1 MSLFQT
7 KPQMPKST
15 ALALGL
21 ADTGSDL
28 AGNVEGHQILKKKRT
43 FFRHGKSSSASITQ
57 IIVPKDVPLSP
68 TTPHSAKEMHMHED
82 YSLGLA
88 SPRRSTSSARRLQ
101 KRPPSTSSSSSRA
114 SPNSSPA
121 PSPHYV
127 LDKPPRISSKEYAP
141 THQNLYILD
150 DGQDDEM
157 YTLFEMISGNR
168 PMVVKQPAN
177 PEPRLEN
184 QRFKPKRDHNKSAH
198 SRNTS
203 SSSTYSTMSSSTY
216 ETEFSDFQFEFSAEH
231 DRSRAIRSGGAHYGS
246 QAKNT
251 RDMGIINEHPPVE
264 THYEDCVASIGDL
277 TTDDDSD
284 YSSDYGD
291 DLDDVILEQG
301 LAVQV
306 FFTKVFTP
314 TIITISPRIRCEF

>member
-7 KPQMPKST
+7 KSQLPKST
-15 ALALGL
+15 SLGL
-21 ADTGSDL
+21 TDL
-28 AGNVEGHQILKKKRT
+28 GPDLTSSVEGHQVLKKKRT

-57 IIVPKDVPLSP
+57 IMVPKDVPLSP
-68 TTPHSAKEMHMHED
+68 TTPHSAKEIHHED
-82 YSLGLA
+82 YSLA
-88 SPRRSTSSARRLQ
+88 SPRRSTSSARRLH
-101 KRPPSTSSSSSRA
+101 KRAPSASSSSSRA

-121 PSPHYV
+121 PSPNYV

-168 PMVVKQPAN
+168 PMVVNQPAD
-177 PEPRLEN
+177 PELPLEG
-184 QRFKPKRDHNKSAH
+184 QRFKPKRNQNKSAH

-203 SSSTYSTMSSSTY
+203 SSSAYSVMSSSTY
-216 ETEFSDFQFEFSAEH
+216 ETEFSDFQFEFGAEH
-231 DRSRAIRSGGAHYGS
+231 DRARAARFTGAHYGP

-251 RDMGIINEHPPVE
+251 QNMGIINEHPPVE

-306 FFTKVFTP
+306 FFTKVCTP
-314 TIITISPRIRCEF
+314 TVITITSKLGYQL

>member
-1 MSLFQT
+1 MSLFQA

-15 ALALGL
+15 SLGL
-21 ADTGSDL
+21 ADSGLDL
-28 AGNVEGHQILKKKRT
+28 TSTVESHQVIKKKRT
-43 FFRHGKSSSASITQ
+43 FFRHGKSSSTSITQ
-57 IIVPKDVPLSP
+57 IMVPKDVPLSP
-68 TTPHSAKEMHMHED
+68 TTPHSAKELPMHDD
-82 YSLGLA
+82 YSFGLA

-114 SPNSSPA
+114 SPSGSPA
-121 PSPHYV
+121 PSPNYV

-141 THQNLYILD
+141 THQNLYILE

-168 PMVVKQPAN
+168 PMVVNQPAN
-177 PEPRLEN
+177 PEQPLEN
-184 QRFKPKRDHNKSAH
+184 QRFKPKREHKSAH

-203 SSSTYSTMSSSTY
+203 SSSAYSVMSSSTY
-216 ETEFSDFQFEFSAEH
+216 ETEFSDFQFEFGAEH
-231 DRSRAIRSGGAHYGS
+231 ERSRSIRSGGSQYGP
-246 QAKNT
+246 QAKHP
-251 RDMGIINEHPPVE
+251 RDMGIINEHAPIE

-291 DLDDVILEQG
+291 DFDDVILEQG
-301 LAVQV
+301 LAVQI
-306 FFTKVFTP
+306 FFTKVYTP
-314 TIITISPRIRCEF
+314 TLITISPRIRCEF